1 MQKIRLLDSKTINK
15 IAAGEVVE
23 SSKSVVKEL
32 TENAIDA
39 GASSVTVEIKEGGI
53 SYIRVADNG
62 SGIPKEQVK
71 SAFLRHA
78 TSKMTQIEDLEHIFT
93 LGFRGEALASIA
105 AVAQV
110 EMLTKTKDE
119 ETGTRICIN
128 AGEIEVKE
136 DTACREGT
144 SITVKNLFYNVPARR
159 KFLKKPATESG
170 YVSDLVNKIALGH
183 PEVAIHYIN
192 NGNTV
197 LHTAGNNDPKT
208 AVFYVYGKDAANN
221 MLPISY
227 KKGDYAVSGLIGKPE
242 LCRANRNYENLF
254 INGRFIKNAVVSS
267 AVEDAYKTKLLI
279 GKFPVFVL
287 NLEVEPALVDVNV
300 HPAKLEVRFK
310 NDDEVY
316 EFFYTAVSKALQ
328 ETVLIPKAVLD
339 KKPKEKQPEPEQQ
352 TLAEAP
358 KQPEL
363 PKKVEQTPRAAE
375 SPAAKPIEKLK
386 YESVVLSA
394 EEKAKL
400 TMPEKMPEKQVEAR
414 PFAPIPSSG
423 GRSVDE
429 LLKRKPAGSSIAQ
442 KAEPYLTKEPVK
454 QEEKKAELPKTEPA
468 QRKPEPV
475 KAEKTVPVQEEIAT
489 EKVEEKKPFFHD
501 YKIIG
506 QVFRTYWIVEQGECL
521 YLIDQHAAHERILY
535 EELMNKFK
543 EEKVVSQRMLTPLM
557 LNLTP
562 METEVLK
569 DNMNLLES
577 FGFELEDF
585 GGKYALRS
593 TPYLLQNPTGMGF
606 FTDILDR
613 LAEERITNV
622 YDTKI
627 LAVATMACKAAV
639 KGHDVL
645 SVREAE
651 ALIHQLLKLE
661 HPFTCP
667 HGRPTIVELTK
678 YEMEKMFKR
687 IQN

>member
-23 SSKSVVKEL
+23 SPKSVVKEL

-62 SGIPKEQVK
+62 CGIPKEQVK

-119 ETGTRICIN
+119 ETGTRICIS
-128 AGEIEVKE
+128 AGEIEVME
-136 DTACREGT
+136 DAACREGT
-144 SITVKNLFYNVPARR
+144 TIIVKNLFYNVPARR

-183 PEVAIHYIN
+183 PEVAIQYIN

-227 KKGDYAVSGLIGKPE
+227 KKGEYAVSGLIGKPE

-267 AVEDAYKTKLLI
+267 AVEDAYKTKLII

-328 ETVLIPKAVLD
+328 ETVLIPKAVLEKD

-352 TLAEAP
+352 TLMQTP
-358 KQPEL
+358 KQPEV
-363 PKKVEQTPRAAE
+363 PAKKE
-375 SPAAKPIEKLK
+375 PAPMVKSVQERQKM
-386 YESVVLSA
+386 ESVILSK
-394 EEKAKL
+394 EEKTKL
-400 TMPEKMPEKQVEAR
+400 DVPKAEAN
-414 PFAPIPSSG
+414 PVINVAAPVG

-429 LLKRKPAGSSIAQ
+429 LLKRKTSTSGIAQ
-442 KAEPYLTKEPVK
+442 KAEPYLKKEPVK
-454 QEEKKAELPKTEPA
+454 KEEPKAEQPKSESA
-468 QRKPEPV
+468 KQE
-475 KAEKTVPVQEEIAT
+475 KALPVQEEIKV
-489 EKVEEKKPFFHD
+489 EKTEEKKLFFHE
-501 YKIIG
+501 YKIVG

-535 EELMNKFK
+535 EELMNKFR
-543 EEKVVSQRMLTPLM
+543 EEKVISQRMLTPLM

-569 DNMNLLES
+569 DNKDLLES

-593 TPYLLQNPTGMGF
+593 TPYLLQNPSSVGF

-667 HGRPTIVELTK
+667 HGRPTIIELTR

>member
-1 MQKIRLLDSKTINK
+1 
-15 IAAGEVVE
+15 
-23 SSKSVVKEL
+23 
-32 TENAIDA
+32 
-39 GASSVTVEIKEGGI
+39 
-53 SYIRVADNG
+53 
-62 SGIPKEQVK
+62 
-71 SAFLRHA
+71 
-78 TSKMTQIEDLEHIFT
+78 
-93 LGFRGEALASIA
+93 
-105 AVAQV
+105 
-110 EMLTKTKDE
+110 
-119 ETGTRICIN
+119 
-128 AGEIEVKE
+128 
-136 DTACREGT
+136 
-144 SITVKNLFYNVPARR
+144 
-159 KFLKKPATESG
+159 
-170 YVSDLVNKIALGH
+170 
-183 PEVAIHYIN
+183 
-192 NGNTV
+192 
-197 LHTAGNNDPKT
+197 
-208 AVFYVYGKDAANN
+208 YVYGKDAANN

-227 KKGDYAVSGLIGKPE
+227 KKGEYAVTGLIGKPE

-254 INGRFIKNAVVSS
+254 INGRFIKNAVVSA
-267 AVEDAYKTKLLI
+267 AVEDAYKTKLII

-316 EFFYTAVSKALQ
+316 EFFYNAVSKALQ
-328 ETVLIPKAVLD
+328 ETVLIPKAVLEKD
-339 KKPKEKQPEPEQQ
+339 KKSREKQPEPEQQ
-352 TLAEAP
+352 TLMEAP
-358 KQPEL
+358 KKAEIPMKQ
-363 PKKVEQTPRAAE
+363 VEV
-375 SPAAKPIEKLK
+375 PAAKPVEKPK
-386 YESVVLSA
+386 MESVILSK

-400 TMPEKMPEKQVEAR
+400 DIPKTEKPLETR
-414 PFAPIPSSG
+414 PAASVG
-423 GRSVDE
+423 GRSVNE
-429 LLKRKPAGSSIAQ
+429 LLKRKPATSVVAQ
-442 KAEPYLTKEPVK
+442 KAEPYLKKEPVK
-454 QEEKKAELPKTEPA
+454 QEEPKAEPM
-468 QRKPEPV
+468 
-475 KAEKTVPVQEEIAT
+475 KAEPPKQVEIPVVTEE
-489 EKVEEKKPFFHD
+489 KMEEKKPFFHD
-501 YKIIG
+501 YKIVG
-506 QVFRTYWIVEQGECL
+506 QVFRTYWIVEQSECL

-562 METEVLK
+562 METEVLRDNK
-569 DNMNLLES
+569 DLLES

-593 TPYLLQNPTGMGF
+593 TPYLLQNPSSVGF

-667 HGRPTIVELTK
+667 HGRPTIIELTR

>member
-23 SSKSVVKEL
+23 SPKSVVKEL

-39 GASSVTVEIKEGGI
+39 GASNVTVEIKDGGI
-53 SYIRVADNG
+53 SYIRIADNG
-62 SGIPKEQVK
+62 CGIPKEQVK

-119 ETGTRICIN
+119 ETGTRICIS
-128 AGEIEVKE
+128 AGEIEVME
-136 DTACREGT
+136 DAACREGT
-144 SITVKNLFYNVPARR
+144 TIIVKNLFYNVPARR

-183 PEVAIHYIN
+183 PEVAIQYIN

-221 MLPISY
+221 MLPVSY
-227 KKGDYAVSGLIGKPE
+227 KKGEYAVSGLIGKPE

-267 AVEDAYKTKLLI
+267 AVEDAYKTKLII

-287 NLEVEPALVDVNV
+287 NLEVEPAMVDVNV

-316 EFFYTAVSKALQ
+316 EFFYQAVSKALQ
-328 ETVLIPKAVLD
+328 ETVLIPKAVLEKD
-339 KKPKEKQPEPEQQ
+339 KKPKEKQPVPEQQ
-352 TLAEAP
+352 TLVDT
-358 KQPEL
+358 
-363 PKKVEQTPRAAE
+363 PKKVEIPAKKEEAPVVKETPKALE
-375 SPAAKPIEKLK
+375 MEP
-386 YESVVLSA
+386 VLLTK
-394 EEKAKL
+394 EEKETLNISKSVKPAETKL
-400 TMPEKMPEKQVEAR
+400 SSMPAG
-414 PFAPIPSSG
+414 G

-429 LLKRKPAGSSIAQ
+429 LLKRKPSTSGVAQ
-442 KAEPYLTKEPVK
+442 KAEPYLKKEPVK
-454 QEEKKAELPKTEPA
+454 QEFSKIELPKTEPA
-468 QRKPEPV
+468 VKKEITVQAKPEQVEIVIP
-475 KAEKTVPVQEEIAT
+475 KEEKQ
-489 EKVEEKKPFFHD
+489 EEKKAFFHD
-501 YKIIG
+501 YKIVG

-543 EEKVVSQRMLTPLM
+543 EEKVISQRMLTPLM

-562 METEVLK
+562 METEVLR
-569 DNMNLLES
+569 DNKELLES

-585 GGKYALRS
+585 GGKFALRS

-645 SVREAE
+645 SMREAE

-667 HGRPTIVELTK
+667 HGRPTIVELTR

>member
-23 SSKSVVKEL
+23 SPKSVVKEL
-32 TENAIDA
+32 TENSIDA
-39 GASSVTVEIKEGGI
+39 GASSVTVEIKDGGI
-53 SYIRVADNG
+53 SYIRISDNG

-105 AVAQV
+105 AVSQV

-119 ETGTRICIN
+119 ETGTRICIS
-128 AGEIEVKE
+128 AGEIEVME
-136 DTACREGT
+136 DAACREGT
-144 SITVKNLFYNVPARR
+144 TIIVKNLFYNVPARR

-183 PEVAIHYIN
+183 PEVAIQYIN

-208 AVFYVYGKDAANN
+208 AVFYVYGKEAANN

-227 KKGDYAVSGLIGKPE
+227 KKGDYAVTGLIGRPE

-267 AVEDAYKTKLLI
+267 AVEDAYKTKLII

-316 EFFYTAVSKALQ
+316 EFFYNAVSKALQ

-352 TLAEAP
+352 KLTEPVKTAEVPVKQAEITAEKTVEQP
-358 KQPEL
+358 KMTSVRLSEEEKVKLDVP
-363 PKKVEQTPRAAE
+363 KVEKPAE
-375 SPAAKPIEKLK
+375 VKPAAP
-386 YESVVLSA
+386 VQ
-394 EEKAKL
+394 
-400 TMPEKMPEKQVEAR
+400 T
-414 PFAPIPSSG
+414 G

-429 LLKRKPAGSSIAQ
+429 LLKRRPSASGIAQ
-442 KAEPYLTKEPVK
+442 KAEPYLKKEPVK
-454 QEEKKAELPKTEPA
+454 QETPKVELPKTEP
-468 QRKPEPV
+468 V
-475 KAEKTVPVQEEIAT
+475 KMPEKTEPPKQVEIPVQTEE
-489 EKVEEKKPFFHD
+489 KQEEKKPFFHD
-501 YKIIG
+501 YKIVG

-543 EEKVVSQRMLTPLM
+543 EEKVISQRMLTPLM

-569 DNMNLLES
+569 DNKELLET

-585 GGKYALRS
+585 GGKFALRS
-593 TPYLLQNPTGMGF
+593 TPYLLQNPSTVGF

-667 HGRPTIVELTK
+667 HGRPTIVELTR

>member
-23 SSKSVVKEL
+23 SPKSVVKEL

-53 SYIRVADNG
+53 SYIRVTDNG

-78 TSKMTQIEDLEHIFT
+78 TSKMSQIEDLEHIFT

-119 ETGTRICIN
+119 ETGTRICIG
-128 AGEIEVKE
+128 AGEIETME
-136 DTACREGT
+136 DAACREGT

-170 YVSDLVNKIALGH
+170 YVSDLMNKIALGH
-183 PEVAIHYIN
+183 PEVAIQYIN

-197 LHTAGNNDPKT
+197 LRTAGNNDPKT
-208 AVFYVYGKDAANN
+208 AVFYVYGKDAANH
-221 MLPISY
+221 MLPLSY
-227 KKGDYAVSGLIGKPE
+227 QKGEYAVSGLIGKPE

-254 INGRFIKNAVVSS
+254 INGRFIKNAVVSA

-316 EFFYTAVSKALQ
+316 EFFYQAVSKALQ
-328 ETVLIPKAVLD
+328 ETVLIPKVVLD

-352 TLAEAP
+352 TIAEAP
-358 KQPEL
+358 RQAEL
-363 PKKVEQTPRAAE
+363 PKKEAPAVKTAETQKEKPQLEAVILSKEELMQEPIKAENKSAAY
-375 SPAAKPIEKLK
+375 SP
-386 YESVVLSA
+386 
-394 EEKAKL
+394 
-400 TMPEKMPEKQVEAR
+400 T
-414 PFAPIPSSG
+414 G

-429 LLKRKPAGSSIAQ
+429 LLKRKQSSRVSQESVPYLKSEPPKQEKAAFAQ
-442 KAEPYLTKEPVK
+442 VELPKAAEPVQQMEEQPAK
-454 QEEKKAELPKTEPA
+454 EEKKA
-468 QRKPEPV
+468 
-475 KAEKTVPVQEEIAT
+475 
-489 EKVEEKKPFFHD
+489 FFQN
-501 YKIIG
+501 YTIVG
-506 QVFRTYWIVEQGECL
+506 QVFRTYWIVEQGDCL

-535 EELMNKFK
+535 EELMHKFK
-543 EEKVVSQRMLTPLM
+543 EEKVISQRMLTPLM
-557 LNLTP
+557 LHLTP
-562 METEVLK
+562 METEVLRE
-569 DNMNLLES
+569 NRTLLES

-585 GGKYALRS
+585 GGQYALRS
-593 TPYLLQNPTGMGF
+593 TPYLLQNPAGMGF

-613 LAEERITNV
+613 LAEERIANV

-651 ALIHQLLKLE
+651 ALIHQLLQLE

>member
-23 SSKSVVKEL
+23 SPKSVVKEL

-62 SGIPKEQVK
+62 CGIPKEQVK

-119 ETGTRICIN
+119 ETGTRICIS
-128 AGEIEVKE
+128 AGEIEVME
-136 DTACREGT
+136 DAACREGT
-144 SITVKNLFYNVPARR
+144 TIIVKNLFYNVPARR

-183 PEVAIHYIN
+183 PEVAIQYIN

-227 KKGDYAVSGLIGKPE
+227 KKGEYAVSGLIGKPE

-267 AVEDAYKTKLLI
+267 AVEDAYKTKLII

-328 ETVLIPKAVLD
+328 ETVLIPKAVLEKD
-339 KKPKEKQPEPEQQ
+339 KKTKEKQPEPEQQ
-352 TLAEAP
+352 TLMQTS
-358 KQPEL
+358 KQPEVPAKKEPAPMVKSVQER
-363 PKKVEQTPRAAE
+363 PKM
-375 SPAAKPIEKLK
+375 
-386 YESVVLSA
+386 ESVILSK
-394 EEKAKL
+394 EEKPKL
-400 TMPEKMPEKQVEAR
+400 DVPKAEAN
-414 PFAPIPSSG
+414 PVINAAAPVG

-429 LLKRKPAGSSIAQ
+429 LLKRKTSTSGIAQ
-442 KAEPYLTKEPVK
+442 KAEPYLKKEPVK
-454 QEEKKAELPKTEPA
+454 QEEPKTEQPKSEPA
-468 QRKPEPV
+468 KQE
-475 KAEKTVPVQEEIAT
+475 KALPVQEEIKV
-489 EKVEEKKPFFHD
+489 EKTEEKKLFFHE
-501 YKIIG
+501 YKIVG

-535 EELMNKFK
+535 EELMNKFR
-543 EEKVVSQRMLTPLM
+543 EEKVISQRMLTPLM

-569 DNMNLLES
+569 DNKDLLES

-593 TPYLLQNPTGMGF
+593 TPYLLQNPSSVGF

-667 HGRPTIVELTK
+667 HGRPTIIELTR

>member
-23 SSKSVVKEL
+23 SPKSVVKEL

-39 GASSVTVEIKEGGI
+39 GASSVTVEIRDGGI
-53 SYIRVADNG
+53 SYIRISDNG

-110 EMLTKTKDE
+110 EMLTKTRDE
-119 ETGTRICIN
+119 ETGTRILIS
-128 AGEIEVKE
+128 AGEIEAME
-136 DTACREGT
+136 DAVCREGT

-170 YVSDLVNKIALGH
+170 YVSDLINKIALGH
-183 PEVAIHYIN
+183 PEVAIQYIN

-227 KKGDYAVSGLIGKPE
+227 KKGEYAVTGLIGRPE

-267 AVEDAYKTKLLI
+267 AVEDAYKTKLII

-316 EFFYTAVSKALQ
+316 EFFYNAVSKALQ
-328 ETVLIPKAVLD
+328 ETVLIPKAVLE
-339 KKPKEKQPEPEQQ
+339 KKPKEKQTQPEQQ
-352 TLAEAP
+352 TLMET
-358 KQPEL
+358 
-363 PKKVEQTPRAAE
+363 PKKAEMPEKAAMMPTE
-375 SPAAKPIEKLK
+375 KPTERPKMEAVI
-386 YESVVLSA
+386 LSK
-394 EEKAKL
+394 EEKAQLDIPK
-400 TMPEKMPEKQVEAR
+400 MEKPVETRTVVSA
-414 PFAPIPSSG
+414 G

-429 LLKRKPAGSSIAQ
+429 LLKRKPSGFGAAQ
-442 KAEPYLTKEPVK
+442 KAEPYLKKEPVK
-454 QEEKKAELPKTEPA
+454 QELPKAEPVQEAKKTELPKQVEIPL
-468 QRKPEPV
+468 QKEEKP
-475 KAEKTVPVQEEIAT
+475 
-489 EKVEEKKPFFHD
+489 EEKKPFFRD
-501 YKIIG
+501 YRIIG

-535 EELMNKFK
+535 EELMKKFK
-543 EEKVVSQRMLTPLM
+543 EEKVISQRMLTPLM

-562 METEVLK
+562 METEVLRNNK
-569 DNMNLLES
+569 ELLES

-585 GGKYALRS
+585 GGKFALRS

-651 ALIHQLLKLE
+651 ALIHQLLQLE

-667 HGRPTIVELTK
+667 HGRPTIVELTR

>member
-23 SSKSVVKEL
+23 SPKSVVKEL

-39 GASSVTVEIKEGGI
+39 GASSVTVEIKDGGI
-53 SYIRVADNG
+53 SYIRISDNG

-110 EMLTKTKDE
+110 EMLTKTRDE
-119 ETGTRICIN
+119 ETGTRILIS
-128 AGEIEVKE
+128 AGEIEAME
-136 DTACREGT
+136 DAACREGT

-170 YVSDLVNKIALGH
+170 YVSDLINKIALGH
-183 PEVAIHYIN
+183 PEVAIQYIN

-227 KKGDYAVSGLIGKPE
+227 KKGEYAVSGLIGRPE

-267 AVEDAYKTKLLI
+267 AVEDAYKTKLII

-316 EFFYTAVSKALQ
+316 EFFYNAVSKALQ
-328 ETVLIPKAVLD
+328 ETVLIPKAVLE
-339 KKPKEKQPEPEQQ
+339 KKPKEKQPQPEQQ
-352 TLAEAP
+352 TLMET
-358 KQPEL
+358 
-363 PKKVEQTPRAAE
+363 PKKAEMPKKAAMMPTE
-375 SPAAKPIEKLK
+375 KPTERPKMEAVI
-386 YESVVLSA
+386 LSK
-394 EEKAKL
+394 EEKAQLDIPK
-400 TMPEKMPEKQVEAR
+400 MEKPMETR
-414 PFAPIPSSG
+414 PTAVAG

-429 LLKRKPAGSSIAQ
+429 LLKRKPSGFSAAQ
-442 KAEPYLTKEPVK
+442 QAEPYLKKEPVK
-454 QEEKKAELPKTEPA
+454 QELPKAEPVQEAKKTEPPK
-468 QRKPEPV
+468 QVEIPLQKE
-475 KAEKTVPVQEEIAT
+475 EKT
-489 EKVEEKKPFFHD
+489 EEKKPFFRD
-501 YKIIG
+501 YRIIG

-535 EELMNKFK
+535 EELMKKFK
-543 EEKVVSQRMLTPLM
+543 EEKVISQRMLTPLM

-562 METEVLK
+562 METEVLRNNK
-569 DNMNLLES
+569 ELLES

-585 GGKYALRS
+585 GGKFALRS

-667 HGRPTIVELTK
+667 HGRPTIVELTR

>member
-23 SSKSVVKEL
+23 SPKSVVKEL

-62 SGIPKEQVK
+62 CGIPKEQVK

-78 TSKMTQIEDLEHIFT
+78 TSKMSQIEDLEHIFT

-128 AGEIEVKE
+128 AGEIEVLE

-170 YVSDLVNKIALGH
+170 HVSDLVNKIALGH

-192 NGNTV
+192 NGTTV

-221 MLPISY
+221 MLPIVY
-227 KKGDYAVSGLIGKPE
+227 KKGEYAVSGLIGKPE

-254 INGRFIKNAVVSS
+254 INGRFIKNQVVSS

-328 ETVLIPKAVLD
+328 ETVLIPKAVLE
-339 KKPKEKQPEPEQQ
+339 KKPREKQPEPEQQ
-352 TLAEAP
+352 TLADAQ
-358 KQPEL
+358 KRPE
-363 PKKVEQTPRAAE
+363 PVKEPPRATE
-375 SPAAKPIEKLK
+375 SAGAKPEQ
-386 YESVVLSA
+386 
-394 EEKAKL
+394 
-400 TMPEKMPEKQVEAR
+400 EKMKSEKSSLSKIEQPKAEKTVESGK
-414 PFAPIPSSG
+414 PSLADRISLG

-429 LLKRKPAGSSIAQ
+429 LLKRKNVPSGVAQ
-442 KAEPYLTKEPVK
+442 KAEPYLKKEPV
-454 QEEKKAELPKTEPA
+454 QEKETPKTEPV
-468 QRKPEPV
+468 KPQEAP
-475 KAEKTVPVQEEIAT
+475 KQEES
-489 EKVEEKKPFFHD
+489 KEEKKPFFRN
-501 YKIIG
+501 YRIIG

-535 EELMNKFK
+535 EELMNRFK
-543 EEKVVSQRMLTPLM
+543 EEQVVSQRMLTPLM

-569 DNMNLLES
+569 DNKDLLES

-585 GGKYALRS
+585 GGKYALRA
-593 TPYLLQNPTGMGF
+593 TPYLLQNPSSIGF

-613 LAEERITNV
+613 LAEERISNV

-645 SVREAE
+645 SMREAE

-667 HGRPTIVELTK
+667 HGRPTIIELTK

>member
-1 MQKIRLLDSKTINK
+1 MQKIRLLDAKTINK

-23 SSKSVVKEL
+23 SPKSVVKEL

-39 GASSVTVEIKEGGI
+39 NADSVTIEIKEGGI
-53 SYIRVADNG
+53 SYIRITDNG
-62 SGIPKEQVK
+62 TGIPKEQVK
-71 SAFLRHA
+71 EAFLRHA

-110 EMLTKTKDE
+110 EMLTKTRDE
-119 ETGTRICIN
+119 ETGTRIVIH
-128 AGEIEVKE
+128 AGEIQEME

-208 AVFYVYGKDAANN
+208 AVFYVYGKDAASS
-221 MLPISY
+221 MLPIFY
-227 KKGDYAVSGLIGKPE
+227 RKGEYAVSGLIGKPE
-242 LCRANRNYENLF
+242 FCRANRNYENLF
-254 INGRFIKNAVVSS
+254 INGRFIKNPVVSA

-287 NLEVEPALVDVNV
+287 NLEVEPAQVDVNA

-316 EFFYTAVSKALQ
+316 EFFYNAVAKTLQ
-328 ETVLIPKAVLD
+328 ETVLIPKAVLE
-339 KKPKEKQPEPEQQ
+339 KKPKEKLPQAEQQ
-352 TLAEAP
+352 TLADIPKETEQPKEPMIKETILKESAP
-358 KQPEL
+358 KAEPTANPSSASKEIPL
-363 PKKVEQTPRAAE
+363 PQSQGVLLSGEEREKLLRAAQQ
-375 SPAAKPIEKLK
+375 PKPP
-386 YESVVLSA
+386 
-394 EEKAKL
+394 
-400 TMPEKMPEKQVEAR
+400 T
-414 PFAPIPSSG
+414 SG

-429 LLKRKPAGSSIAQ
+429 LLKRA
-442 KAEPYLTKEPVK
+442 
-454 QEEKKAELPKTEPA
+454 PKTESFA
-468 QRKPEPV
+468 QTAVPYRKEEPSSV
-475 KAEKTVPVQEEIAT
+475 PQTEQEKIVQTEVPKPVISAQESKLAETAAEGKQ
-489 EKVEEKKPFFHD
+489 PFFQN

-506 QVFRTYWIVEQGECL
+506 QVFRTYWIVEQGDCL
-521 YLIDQHAAHERILY
+521 YLIDQHAAHERVLY
-535 EELMNKFK
+535 EEFMNKFK
-543 EEKVVSQRMLTPLM
+543 EEKVISQRMLTPLM

-562 METEVLK
+562 METEVLRS
-569 DNMNLLES
+569 NRALLES
-577 FGFELEDF
+577 FGFELEEF
-585 GGKYALRS
+585 GEKYALRA
-593 TPYLLQNPTGMGF
+593 TPYLLQNPTEVGF

-613 LAEERITNV
+613 LTEERISNV

-645 SVREAE
+645 STREAE
-651 ALIHQLLKLE
+651 ELIHRLLGLA

-667 HGRPTIVELTK
+667 HGRPTIIELTK

>member
-23 SSKSVVKEL
+23 SPKSVVKEL
-32 TENAIDA
+32 MENAIDA
-39 GASSVTVEIKEGGI
+39 GASSVAVEIKDGGI
-53 SYIRVADNG
+53 SYIRVSDNG
-62 SGIPKEQVK
+62 CGIPKEQVK

-110 EMLTKTKDE
+110 EMLTKTRDE
-119 ETGTRICIN
+119 ETGTRICIS
-128 AGEIEVKE
+128 AGEIEAME
-136 DTACREGT
+136 DAACREGT

-170 YVSDLVNKIALGH
+170 YVSDLINKIALGH
-183 PEVAIHYIN
+183 PEVAIQYIN

-208 AVFYVYGKDAANN
+208 AVFYVYGKDAANH

-227 KKGDYAVSGLIGKPE
+227 QKGDYAVTGLIGKPE

-267 AVEDAYKTKLLI
+267 AVEDAYKTKLII

-316 EFFYTAVSKALQ
+316 EFFYHAVSKALQ
-328 ETVLIPKAVLD
+328 ETVLIPRASLE

-352 TLAEAP
+352 ALQEMPEKPAVSEKKEEAP
-358 KQPEL
+358 KA
-363 PKKVEQTPRAAE
+363 KSDE
-375 SPAAKPIEKLK
+375 SPKIEGFF
-386 YESVVLSA
+386 LSK

-400 TMPEKMPEKQVEAR
+400 DVSQKEAR
-414 PFAPIPSSG
+414 PSMSMPSG

-429 LLKRKPAGSSIAQ
+429 LLKRKLAGSSIAQ
-442 KAEPYLTKEPVK
+442 KAEPYLKKETEK
-454 QEEKKAELPKTEPA
+454 QAAPKAELPKTEPVKQEKA
-468 QRKPEPV
+468 VVVQKELEAEKPE
-475 KAEKTVPVQEEIAT
+475 EKNL
-489 EKVEEKKPFFHD
+489 FFRD

-535 EELMNKFK
+535 EELMRKFK
-543 EEKVVSQRMLTPLM
+543 EETVVSQRMLTPLM

-569 DNMNLLES
+569 DNKDLLES

-585 GGKYALRS
+585 GGRFALRS
-593 TPYLLQNPTGMGF
+593 TPYLLQNPSNVGF
-606 FTDILDR
+606 FTEILDR

-667 HGRPTIVELTK
+667 HGRPTIIELTR
-678 YEMEKMFKR
+678 YEIEKMFKR

>member
-23 SSKSVVKEL
+23 SPKSVVKEL

-39 GASSVTVEIKEGGI
+39 GASSVTVEIKDGGI
-53 SYIRVADNG
+53 SYIRVSDNG

-110 EMLTKTKDE
+110 EMLTKTREE
-119 ETGTRICIN
+119 ETGTRILIN
-128 AGEIEVKE
+128 AGEIEVME
-136 DTACREGT
+136 DAACREGT

-170 YVSDLVNKIALGH
+170 YVSDLINKIALGH
-183 PEVAIHYIN
+183 PEVAIQYIN

-227 KKGDYAVSGLIGKPE
+227 KKGEYAVSGLVGKPE

-316 EFFYTAVSKALQ
+316 EFFYNAVSKALHD
-328 ETVLIPKAVLD
+328 TVLIPKAVLD
-339 KKPKEKQPEPEQQ
+339 KKPKEKQPIPEQQ
-352 TLAEAP
+352 TLTETLKKIEIPEIKAEIP
-358 KQPEL
+358 PVKPEEKSEMESVL
-363 PKKVEQTPRAAE
+363 LSKEEKEKMNVLKVEKPLETRTVV
-375 SPAAKPIEKLK
+375 PA
-386 YESVVLSA
+386 
-394 EEKAKL
+394 
-400 TMPEKMPEKQVEAR
+400 
-414 PFAPIPSSG
+414 G

-429 LLKRKPAGSSIAQ
+429 LLKRKPSGFGVAQ
-442 KAEPYLTKEPVK
+442 KAVPYLKKEPVK
-454 QEEKKAELPKTEPA
+454 QELPKAEPVQESVKTEPPKQA
-468 QRKPEPV
+468 EFPLQKEE
-475 KAEKTVPVQEEIAT
+475 KQAEK
-489 EKVEEKKPFFHD
+489 KSFFHD

-521 YLIDQHAAHERILY
+521 YLIDQHAAHERILF

-543 EEKVVSQRMLTPLM
+543 EEKVISQRMLTPLM

-562 METEVLK
+562 METEVLRNNK
-569 DNMNLLES
+569 DLLES

-585 GGKYALRS
+585 GGKFALCS

-651 ALIHQLLKLE
+651 ALIHQLLQLE

-667 HGRPTIVELTK
+667 HGRPTIVELTR

>member
-23 SSKSVVKEL
+23 SPKSVVKEL

-39 GASSVTVEIKEGGI
+39 GARSVTVEIKEGGI

-62 SGIPKEQVK
+62 CGIPKEQVK

-78 TSKMTQIEDLEHIFT
+78 TSKMSQIEDLEHIFT

-110 EMLTKTKDE
+110 EMLTKTKEE

-128 AGEIEVKE
+128 AGEIEVME

-170 YVSDLVNKIALGH
+170 HVSDLVNKIALGH

-192 NGNTV
+192 NGTTV

-221 MLPISY
+221 MLPIVY
-227 KKGDYAVSGLIGKPE
+227 KKGEYAVSGLIGKPE

-254 INGRFIKNAVVSS
+254 INGRFIKNQVVSS

-287 NLEVEPALVDVNV
+287 DLEVEPALVDVNV

-328 ETVLIPKAVLD
+328 ETVLIPKAVLE

-352 TLAEAP
+352 TLTDAP
-358 KQPEL
+358 KKPEL
-363 PKKVEQTPRAAE
+363 TKELPRDTESTGAKLEQ
-375 SPAAKPIEKLK
+375 EKMKLENFNLLSK
-386 YESVVLSA
+386 TEKTVESVKPS
-394 EEKAKL
+394 L
-400 TMPEKMPEKQVEAR
+400 TDR
-414 PFAPIPSSG
+414 TSLGG

-429 LLKRKPAGSSIAQ
+429 LLKRKTAISGAAQ
-442 KAEPYLTKEPVK
+442 KAEPYLKKEPVQEKEAVKAEPVKSQETPK
-454 QEEKKAELPKTEPA
+454 QEEIKKIPDAKE
-468 QRKPEPV
+468 
-475 KAEKTVPVQEEIAT
+475 EK
-489 EKVEEKKPFFHD
+489 EEKKPFFQN

-535 EELMNKFK
+535 EELMNRFK
-543 EEKVVSQRMLTPLM
+543 EEQVVSQRMLTPLM

-562 METEVLK
+562 MENEVLK
-569 DNMNLLES
+569 DNKELLES

-585 GGKYALRS
+585 GGKYALRA
-593 TPYLLQNPTGMGF
+593 TPYLLQNPSSIGF

-613 LAEERITNV
+613 LAEERISNV

-645 SVREAE
+645 SMREAE

-667 HGRPTIVELTK
+667 HGRPTIIELTK

>member
-23 SSKSVVKEL
+23 SPKSVVKEMV
-32 TENAIDA
+32 ENAIDA
-39 GASSVTVEIKEGGI
+39 GASTVTVEIKDGGI
-53 SYIRVADNG
+53 SYIRITDNG

-78 TSKMTQIEDLEHIFT
+78 TSKMSQIEDLEHIFT

-110 EMLTKTKDE
+110 EMLTKTRDE
-119 ETGTRICIN
+119 EIGTRICIS
-128 AGEIEVKE
+128 AGEIEVME
-136 DTACREGT
+136 DAACREGT

-170 YVSDLVNKIALGH
+170 YVSDLINKIALGH
-183 PEVAIHYIN
+183 PEVAIQYIN

-227 KKGDYAVSGLIGKPE
+227 KKGEYAVSGLIGKPE

-254 INGRFIKNAVVSS
+254 INGRFIKNAVVSA
-267 AVEDAYKTKLLI
+267 AVEDAYKTKLII

-316 EFFYTAVSKALQ
+316 EFFYQAVAKTLQ
-328 ETVLIPKAVLD
+328 ETVLIPKASLEKD
-339 KKPKEKQPEPEQQ
+339 KKQKEKMPEPEQQ
-352 TLAEAP
+352 VLTGT
-358 KQPEL
+358 
-363 PKKVEQTPRAAE
+363 PKKEEVLKQAE
-375 SPAAKPIEKLK
+375 PPKREEKPAAKPVQEKPK
-386 YESVVLSA
+386 MESVILPREELSKIESSA
-394 EEKAKL
+394 AQK
-400 TMPEKMPEKQVEAR
+400 PVEITRSAV
-414 PFAPIPSSG
+414 G
-423 GRSVDE
+423 NGRSVDE
-429 LLKRKPAGSSIAQ
+429 LLKRKPSSIGVSQ
-442 KAEPYLTKEPVK
+442 KAEPYLKKETVEKTIPADKNVETEILKQKQPVEQPK
-454 QEEKKAELPKTEPA
+454 IPVEKEEMEKKEL
-468 QRKPEPV
+468 
-475 KAEKTVPVQEEIAT
+475 
-489 EKVEEKKPFFHD
+489 FFKD
-501 YKIIG
+501 YRIVG
-506 QVFRTYWIVEQGECL
+506 QVFRTYWIVEQGEKL

-562 METEVLK
+562 METEVLRDNK
-569 DNMNLLES
+569 DLLES

-585 GGKYALRS
+585 GGKFALRS
-593 TPYLLQNPTGMGF
+593 TPYLLQNPSSIGF

-645 SVREAE
+645 SMREAE

-667 HGRPTIVELTK
+667 HGRPTIVALTR

>member
-23 SSKSVVKEL
+23 SPKSVVKEL

-62 SGIPKEQVK
+62 CGIPKEQVK

-119 ETGTRICIN
+119 ETGTRICIS
-128 AGEIEVKE
+128 AGEIEVME
-136 DTACREGT
+136 DAACREGT
-144 SITVKNLFYNVPARR
+144 TIIVKNLFYNVPARR

-183 PEVAIHYIN
+183 PEVAIQYIN

-227 KKGDYAVSGLIGKPE
+227 KKGEYAVSGLIGKPE

-267 AVEDAYKTKLLI
+267 AVEDAYKTKLII

-328 ETVLIPKAVLD
+328 ETVLIPKAVLEKD

-352 TLAEAP
+352 TLMQTP
-358 KQPEL
+358 KQPEV
-363 PKKVEQTPRAAE
+363 PAKKE
-375 SPAAKPIEKLK
+375 PAPMVKSVQERQKM
-386 YESVVLSA
+386 ESVILSK
-394 EEKAKL
+394 EEKTKL
-400 TMPEKMPEKQVEAR
+400 DVPKAEAN
-414 PFAPIPSSG
+414 PVINAAAPVG

-429 LLKRKPAGSSIAQ
+429 LLKRKTSTSGIAQ
-442 KAEPYLTKEPVK
+442 KAEPYLKKEPVK
-454 QEEKKAELPKTEPA
+454 QEEPKAEQPKSEPA
-468 QRKPEPV
+468 KQE
-475 KAEKTVPVQEEIAT
+475 KALPVQEEIKV
-489 EKVEEKKPFFHD
+489 EKTEEKKLFFHE
-501 YKIIG
+501 YKIVG

-535 EELMNKFK
+535 EELMNKFR
-543 EEKVVSQRMLTPLM
+543 EEKVISQRMLTPLM

-569 DNMNLLES
+569 DNKDLLES

-593 TPYLLQNPTGMGF
+593 TPYLLQNPSSVGF

-667 HGRPTIVELTK
+667 HGRPTIIELTR

>member
-23 SSKSVVKEL
+23 SPKSVVKEL

-62 SGIPKEQVK
+62 CGIPKEQVK

-119 ETGTRICIN
+119 ETGTRICIS
-128 AGEIEVKE
+128 AGEIEVME
-136 DTACREGT
+136 DAACREGT
-144 SITVKNLFYNVPARR
+144 TIIVKNLFYNVPARR

-183 PEVAIHYIN
+183 PEVAIQYIN

-227 KKGDYAVSGLIGKPE
+227 KKGEYAVSGLIGKPE

-267 AVEDAYKTKLLI
+267 AVEDAYKTKLII

-328 ETVLIPKAVLD
+328 ETVLIPKAVLEKD
-339 KKPKEKQPEPEQQ
+339 KKTKEKQPEPEQQ
-352 TLAEAP
+352 TLMQTP
-358 KQPEL
+358 KQPEVPAKKEPAPMVKSVQERQKMESVIL
-363 PKKVEQTPRAAE
+363 SKEEKPKLDVPKAE
-375 SPAAKPIEKLK
+375 SNPVINAA
-386 YESVVLSA
+386 
-394 EEKAKL
+394 
-400 TMPEKMPEKQVEAR
+400 
-414 PFAPIPSSG
+414 APVG

-429 LLKRKPAGSSIAQ
+429 LLKRKTSTSGIAQ
-442 KAEPYLTKEPVK
+442 KAEPYLKKEPVK
-454 QEEKKAELPKTEPA
+454 QEEPKAEQPKSEPA
-468 QRKPEPV
+468 KQE
-475 KAEKTVPVQEEIAT
+475 KALPVQEEIKV
-489 EKVEEKKPFFHD
+489 EKTEEKKLFFHE
-501 YKIIG
+501 YKIVG

-535 EELMNKFK
+535 EELMNKFR
-543 EEKVVSQRMLTPLM
+543 EEKVISQRMLTPLM

-569 DNMNLLES
+569 DNKDLLES

-593 TPYLLQNPTGMGF
+593 TPYLLQNPSSVGF

-667 HGRPTIVELTK
+667 HGRPTIIELTR